1 MKKIVCL
8 YSGEG
13 TKSSESKSVLL
24 KQSKY
29 WSEID
34 TILSSK
40 LGLNLEEIWKN
51 EIDQHRCPYS
61 PLLTVISQI
70 CLSDIWRQWGY
81 QPDVVI
87 GHSIGELTAAF
98 QAGLYSLDDI
108 LLLTYQIGE
117 VAANIDGVMLHG
129 KLSDQQIDQLSVN
142 LSSLNFVDDTKKH
155 VTLSGYTD
163 EMTNFMNK
171 NSDFIKMRLPHPWHH
186 PHYSKYIDKISIFKS
201 NKTSD
206 VNFVSGVTTDFEN
219 QLEDAHWRNWLT
231 STIDFIRSMQT
242 IKEEY
247 NQYQLEIIE
256 IGFHPVLD
264 KCCEIFKNYTYVSSM
279 FRGEDEVK

>member
-1 MKKIVCL
+1 MKKIVYL

-13 TKSSESKSVLL
+13 TKSGESKSILL

-40 LGLNLEEIWKN
+40 LGLNLEEIWEN
-51 EIDQHRCPYS
+51 EIDQHRCPTS
-61 PLLTVISQI
+61 PLLTVVSQI
-70 CLSDIWRQWGY
+70 CLSDIWCQWGY

-98 QAGLYSLDDI
+98 QAGLYSLEDI
-108 LLLTYQIGE
+108 LLLTYQIGK
-117 VAANIDGVMLHG
+117 VAASLNGVMLHG
-129 KLSDQQIDQLSVN
+129 KLSDPQIDQLSVN
-142 LSSLNFVDDTKKH
+142 LSSLNFVDDAKKH
-155 VTLSGYTD
+155 VTLSGYPD
-163 EMTNFMNK
+163 EMMKFMDK

-186 PHYSKYIDKISIFKS
+186 SDYNKYIDNISIIKS
-201 NKTSD
+201 DKTSD
-206 VNFVSGVTTDFEN
+206 VKFVSGVTTDFEN

-247 NQYQLEIIE
+247 NQYQL
-256 IGFHPVLD
+256 
-264 KCCEIFKNYTYVSSM
+264 
-279 FRGEDEVK
+279 

>member
-1 MKKIVCL
+1 MKKIVYL

-24 KQSKY
+24 KQSKN

-61 PLLTVISQI
+61 QLLTVVSPI

-98 QAGLYSLDDI
+98 QAGLYSLEDM
-108 LLLTYQIGE
+108 LL
-117 VAANIDGVMLHG
+117 
-129 KLSDQQIDQLSVN
+129 
-142 LSSLNFVDDTKKH
+142 
-155 VTLSGYTD
+155 
-163 EMTNFMNK
+163 
-171 NSDFIKMRLPHPWHH
+171 
-186 PHYSKYIDKISIFKS
+186 
-201 NKTSD
+201 
-206 VNFVSGVTTDFEN
+206 
-219 QLEDAHWRNWLT
+219 
-231 STIDFIRSMQT
+231 
-242 IKEEY
+242 
-247 NQYQLEIIE
+247 
-256 IGFHPVLD
+256 
-264 KCCEIFKNYTYVSSM
+264 
-279 FRGEDEVK
+279 